1 MSDNP
6 ETTTNEAAEPSTETT
21 NAESLLDSAPV
32 EEDAFDPE
40 KLTLAEGFE
49 KNALYNE
56 FVELAKGA
64 KFSHKASQTLIDFYA
79 KAAKESADANAAAW
93 QAQNMKWQDEVK
105 ADPEVGGNKLPG
117 VLQTISK
124 LLDDPELNGPQLRK
138 DLAFTGAGNLP
149 SMVKFLH
156 KVAVRLTEGGAVVG
170 GPPNGSGQRPSI
182 ADAIYPGGPRTGNPR
197 ME

>member
-1 MSDNP
+1 MSDATLTTA
-6 ETTTNEAAEPSTETT
+6 ETLTETPTETT
-21 NAESLLDSAPV
+21 EPAVESLLDPAP
-32 EEDAFDPE
+32 DAAFDAE

-49 KNALYNE
+49 KNELYGE

-64 KFSHKASQTLIDFYA
+64 GFSQKTSQSLIDFYS

-93 QAQNMKWQDEVK
+93 QAQNMKWQEEVK

-124 LLDDPELNGPQLRK
+124 LLDIPELNGPQLRK

-156 KVAVRLTEGGAVVG
+156 KVALRLTEGAAVG
-170 GPPNGSGQRPSI
+170 GAPPNGAGVRPNI
-182 ADAIYPGGPRTGNPR
+182 ADAMYPGGPRTGTYR

>member
-1 MSDNP
+1 MTP
-6 ETTTNEAAEPSTETT
+6 TAETETPEPE
-21 NAESLLDSAPV
+21 APVESLLAPAQ
-32 EEDAFDPE
+32 EAPFDAD

-49 KNALYNE
+49 KNELYGD

-64 KFSHKASQTLIDFYA
+64 KFSQKTSQALIDFYS

-93 QAQNMKWQDEVK
+93 QAQNMKWQEEVK
-105 ADPEVGGNKLPG
+105 ADPEVGGSKLPG

-124 LLDDPELNGPQLRK
+124 LLDSPELNGPQLRK

-149 SMVKFLH
+149 SMIKFLH
-156 KVAVRLTEGGAVVG
+156 KVALQLTEGAAVG
-170 GPPNGSGQRPSI
+170 GSPPNGAGVRPSI
-182 ADAIYPGGPRTGNPR
+182 ADALYPGGPRTGTYR

>member
-1 MSDNP
+1 MSDATL
-6 ETTTNEAAEPSTETT
+6 TTEVTPTTETT
-21 NAESLLDSAPV
+21 EPAVESLLDPAP
-32 EEDAFDPE
+32 EAPFDAE
-40 KLTLAEGFE
+40 KLTLAEG
-49 KNALYNE
+49 A
-56 FVELAKGA
+56 G
-64 KFSHKASQTLIDFYA
+64 FSQKTSQSLIDFYS

-93 QAQNMKWQDEVK
+93 QAQNMKWQEEVK

-124 LLDDPELNGPQLRK
+124 LLDIPELNGPQLRK

-156 KVAVRLTEGGAVVG
+156 KVALRLTEGAAVG
-170 GPPNGSGQRPSI
+170 GAPPNGAGVRPNI
-182 ADAIYPGGPRTGNPR
+182 ADAMYPGGPRTGTYR